1 MYFGTIKKNDIANGP
16 GVRVN
21 LFVSG
26 CTHHCEDCFN
36 ADTWDFS
43 YGEEYTEAQTKE
55 IMEALAPGYVAG
67 ITFLGGEPMEPANRG
82 TVLEISRLIKEKYPE
97 KTIWIYSGYLTEEL
111 LARAGIWGADRVPS
125 ASEVPRNRVLP
136 DYSPASDAAGLAELL
151 RLTDVIVDGEF
162 LKEKKNLRLK
172 FRGSENQRII
182 DLPATIAQEKIVLAD
197 YKDRD

>member
-43 YGEEYTEAQTKE
+43 YGEEYTEAQTAE
-55 IMEALAPGYVAG
+55 ILEALAPGYVAG
-67 ITFLGGEPMEPANRG
+67 MTFLGGEPMEPANRG
-82 TVLEISRLIKEKYPE
+82 TVLEISRKIKKLYPE

-111 LARAGIWGADRVPS
+111 FARAGIWSEDRVPS
-125 ASEVPRNRVLP
+125 AAEVPRNRVLP
-136 DYSPASDAAGLAELL
+136 DYRPAAD
-151 RLTDVIVDGEF
+151 
-162 LKEKKNLRLK
+162 
-172 FRGSENQRII
+172 SE
-182 DLPATIAQEKIVLAD
+182 
-197 YKDRD
+197 